1 MGRKYSAEQLA
12 FLREFAPGHWLEEI
26 TDSFNAAFGLSLKP
40 CTVRSLMNNH
50 RIASGVKHTRWRE
63 KVHLLTTP
71 EQDELVRQ
79 RYHDRGKGSFKEV
92 QEYLVTLGVS
102 MTLEQVKGY
111 LSRKHIRLGVYGYF
125 KPGGTPANK
134 GKKMSAAAYARC
146 KPTMFHKGFVP
157 HNTQPVGSE
166 SIGPDGYT
174 KVKVAQ
180 PSKWMLK
187 HRYLWE
193 QATGEKLQ
201 KGDRIIFLDGNRQ
214 NITAENLAKVS
225 GSQLARLNQNH
236 LLYSDAEL
244 SKTGVL
250 MAKLLEAKA
259 KAEKRK
265 Q

>member
-1 MGRKYSAEQLA
+1 MVRKYSDAQIA
-12 FLREFAPGHWLEEI
+12 FLREYAQWHWLEEI

-134 GKKMSAAAYARC
+134 G
-146 KPTMFHKGFVP
+146 FVP

-166 SIGPDGYT
+166 SIDQDGYT

>member
-1 MGRKYSAEQLA
+1 MARKYSDEQLA

-26 TDSFNAAFGLSLKP
+26 TESFNAAFGMSLRP
-40 CTVRSLMNNH
+40 CTMRSLLKNH
-50 RIASGVKHTRWRE
+50 QIRSGARHTRWRE
-63 KVHLLTTP
+63 KAHRMTTP
-71 EQDELVRQ
+71 EQDELVRR
-79 RYHDRGKGSFKEV
+79 RYHDCGKGSFKDV
-92 QEYLVTLGVS
+92 QAYLETLGVS

-125 KPGGTPANK
+125 KPGHAPANK
-134 GKKMSAAAYARC
+134 GKKMAPDMYARC
-146 KPTMFHKGFVP
+146 KPTMFHKGIVP

-166 SIGPDGYT
+166 SIDKDGYIR
-174 KVKVAQ
+174 VKVAQ

-193 QATGEKLQ
+193 QVTGEKLR
-201 KGDRIIFLDGNRQ
+201 KGDRVIFLDGNKR

-236 LLYSDAEL
+236 LLYSDADL
-244 SKTGVL
+244 SRTGVL
-250 MAKLLEAKA
+250 MAKLLEAKT

>member
-26 TDSFNAAFGLSLKP
+26 TDSFNTAFGLSLKP
-40 CTVRSLMNNH
+40 CTVRSLMKNH
-50 RIASGVKHTRWRE
+50 RITSGAKQMRWRE
-63 KVHLLTTP
+63 KVHCLTTP

-79 RYHDRGKGSFKEV
+79 RYHDRGKGSVKEV

-111 LSRKHIRLGVYGYF
+111 LNRKHIRLGVYGYF
-125 KPGGTPANK
+125 KKGGTPANK

-146 KPTMFHKGFVP
+146 KPTMFHKGLVP

-166 SIGPDGYT
+166 SIDKDGYIR
-174 KVKVAQ
+174 VKVAQ
-180 PSKWMLK
+180 PSKWMRK

-193 QATGEKLQ
+193 QATGEKLR
-201 KGDRIIFLDGNRQ
+201 KGDRVIFLDGNKR

-236 LLYSDAEL
+236 LLYSDADL
-244 SKTGVL
+244 SRAGVL

-259 KAEKRK
+259 EAEKRK